1 MTLCPSRLTFENNRA
16 NRNQKCFIPLGLR
29 LFPFSDVGT
38 GSDLIELIV
47 NDDFDGFNDDLSVV
61 KNKEITFE
69 IFLISYHVIAHAQL
83 VPDISNTSFEIKNAI

>member
-1 MTLCPSRLTFENNRA
+1 MTLCPSRLTFENIRA

-47 NDDFDGFNDDLSVV
+47 NDDFDDLSVV